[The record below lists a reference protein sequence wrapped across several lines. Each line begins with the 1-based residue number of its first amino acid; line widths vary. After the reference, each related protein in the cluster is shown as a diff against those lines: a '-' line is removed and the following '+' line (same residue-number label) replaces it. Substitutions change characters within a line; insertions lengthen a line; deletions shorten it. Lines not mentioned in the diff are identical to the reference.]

1 MLDWLSKCLTLA
13 REYEGLTDQYVQCKK
28 CIAGLQKIQ
37 RKQDTYLKRKVDL
50 WKISVACA
58 LCWLFVVGL
67 GCFSCTP
74 LFAGILFYYKSLPVW
89 LKSGI
94 VILTA
99 VIIYLCIC
107 NLTEMMCFHKTEE
120 FIQTGIDKKK
130 VLSETLIHE
139 QERLEKLHQNIEDVV
154 RKIES
159 EGILVYIPDEYYLS
173 DAICFC
179 ITVLARGNVCDLQE
193 AIRLYRVKRRRRR
206 DHVGSTANVHDIR
219 YWQNLRTKESA

>member
-1 MLDWLSKCLTLA
+1 M
-13 REYEGLTDQYVQCKK
+13 
-28 CIAGLQKIQ
+28 
-37 RKQDTYLKRKVDL
+37 
-50 WKISVACA
+50 
-58 LCWLFVVGL
+58 
-67 GCFSCTP
+67 
-74 LFAGILFYYKSLPVW
+74 
-89 LKSGI
+89 
-94 VILTA
+94 
-99 VIIYLCIC
+99 
-107 NLTEMMCFHKTEE
+107 
-120 FIQTGIDKKK
+120 
-130 VLSETLIHE
+130 LSETLIHE